1 MGRDVLLCFVTENR
15 EKKKKNTSPNVYFR
29 CIINIEINARM
40 FISSVYWSLSLSLCV
55 QQTFSVWIY
64 LLHIFCC
71 FDKHS
76 LPYQI
81 YFWPKCCC
89 TRRLNCILWYD
100 RPFAC
105 IHINIRSTADKRT
118 PCKMMRI
125 SGYAI
130 AATMFW
136 LQYYLYEMCTLYSHT
151 HHMGYSI

>member
-1 MGRDVLLCFVTENR
+1 MLECLYRR
-15 EKKKKNTSPNVYFR
+15 
-29 CIINIEINARM
+29 
-40 FISSVYWSLSLSLCV
+40 FIGLSLSLCV

-151 HHMGYSI
+151 HHMGYSIYNSLSIRKHRLTDQCTRGTVVLRSSSQYSPIIS